1 MFNQLK
7 SAFITLTRLPFVKV
21 ADGDFNLSGSLWAFP
36 IVGLVLGGILSA
48 AAYGLIA
55 IQMDPLIGSTLLVLL
70 MILLTGALHEDGL
83 ADCADALGASTPE
96 RRLEIMRDSQI
107 GAYGT
112 LALIF
117 SFAIR
122 VYTISLFWETNL
134 IYHAMI
140 ICLMASRGAIIFVP
154 LFSQPARPDGLA
166 ADFKKIK
173 LYQLVIGQILVAAV
187 GYLWVGN
194 GVIYF
199 LVAAIIVGFLVAR
212 FATAKLGGFTG
223 DVLGATE
230 QLAQITCL
238 LILHLLFRY

>member
-1 MFNQLK
+1 MYNQVK
-7 SAFITLTRLPFVKV
+7 SAFITLTRLPLIKTK
-21 ADGDFNLSGSLWAFP
+21 DDEFNLSGSLWAFP

-48 AAYGLIA
+48 VAYGFISL
-55 IQMDPLIGSTLLVLL
+55 QMDSLIGSALLVLL

-122 VYTISLFWETNL
+122 VYTLSLFWDTNL
-134 IYHAMI
+134 IYYALI
-140 ICLMASRGAIIFVP
+140 ICLMASRGAIVFVP
-154 LFSQPARPDGLA
+154 WFSQPARDNGLA
-166 ADFKKIK
+166 AEFKNIK
-173 LYQLVIGQILVAAV
+173 LYQLVTGQILVV
-187 GYLWVGN
+187 VIGYLLIGN
-194 GVIYF
+194 AIIYL
-199 LVAAIIVGFLVAR
+199 LVAAVFVGFLSAKY
-212 FATAKLGGFTG
+212 ATAKLGGFTG

-230 QLAQITCL
+230 QLAQITGL
-238 LILHLLFRY
+238 LILHLLF